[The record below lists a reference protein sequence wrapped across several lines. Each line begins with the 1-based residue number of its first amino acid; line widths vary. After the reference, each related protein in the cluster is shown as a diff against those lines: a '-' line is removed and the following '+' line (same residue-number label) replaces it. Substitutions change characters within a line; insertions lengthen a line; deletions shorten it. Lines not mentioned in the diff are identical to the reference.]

1 MHNKIFRYKQQ
12 RKETIEPK
20 NLSRYIVLHC
30 YKEKSLVSRM
40 MLLVVVLFLFVV
52 TAWADPNPAVEIIS
66 RPKQPTWSV

>member
-1 MHNKIFRYKQQ
+1 MFRYKQQ
-12 RKETIEPK
+12 RKATIEPK

-40 MLLVVVLFLFVV
+40 MLLVVLFLFVV